1 MELYIKNNWLQIK
14 GDSIV
19 QDVNNNDIYK
29 VYGEVMSLEL
39 KKKICDLYG
48 NIIYVVKNEA
58 ITLFTKTSYIY
69 DSKDSQIAELKLKLP
84 AITLKIYWNSIYGD
98 ISILGN
104 YNSMSFDINLNGVV
118 VGKIE
123 RQYSM
128 RDSFIL
134 KINDDVDISFFVS
147 VVIALDNLIDD
158 GNQRRIPIS
167 VHRY

>member
-1 MELYIKNNWLQIK
+1 
-14 GDSIV
+14 
-19 QDVNNNDIYK
+19 
-29 VYGEVMSLEL
+29 
-39 KKKICDLYG
+39 
-48 NIIYVVKNEA
+48 
-58 ITLFTKTSYIY
+58 
-69 DSKDSQIAELKLKLP
+69 
-84 AITLKIYWNSIYGD
+84 
-98 ISILGN
+98 
-104 YNSMSFDINLNGVV
+104 MSFDINLNGVV

>member
-84 AITLKIYWNSIYGD
+84 AITLKIY
-98 ISILGN
+98 
-104 YNSMSFDINLNGVV
+104 
-118 VGKIE
+118 
-123 RQYSM
+123 
-128 RDSFIL
+128 
-134 KINDDVDISFFVS
+134 
-147 VVIALDNLIDD
+147 
-158 GNQRRIPIS
+158 
-167 VHRY
+167 